1 MSAAILVDERVEPE
15 SVTPLAL
22 HSHLLVKLNGA
33 ELALVALPG
42 PWRHLVQLMF
52 VYHKIAKAR
61 FRTNAAESP
70 VTSKPSHFGLSQNG
84 PDMDPFP
91 TFPRRVFIFLRRR
104 LCVSDLS
111 LSYV

>member
-1 MSAAILVDERVEPE
+1 MCAPPGEAEWGGTGACCPARSMAASCPADVRTYL
-15 SVTPLAL
+15 
-22 HSHLLVKLNGA
+22 
-33 ELALVALPG
+33 
-42 PWRHLVQLMF
+42 
-52 VYHKIAKAR
+52 YHKIAKAR

-111 LSYV
+111 VVAACASNLSTSVRDK